1 MARTKFTI
9 NTSNTYRVDVGIPP
23 EKKIEGWITTNVYFH
38 GFVNLSTIRDECV
51 ESPDFFCL
59 CRKWT
64 LSIWPGG
71 EEDSL
76 EGFVGVQLE
85 NRSHKSIEIQ
95 YSFSVRDANGK
106 EVVQIEP
113 NIDEFAAIDTDDQG
127 NACGKCFTAFAK
139 RSTIMKLLVQG
150 SLIVEIRMKLP
161 CTGSSAATHFV
172 PTNQFN
178 QNMLELF
185 MDEETADVV
194 FEVGEEQQTKGR
206 RKKAK
211 STTNFHAHRLI
222 LKNNASEL
230 YDMCGAVSRGG
241 GITTVSITD
250 VTPEIFEFM
259 LYYAYGGKLSD
270 EDLEAN
276 AKHIINACDKYGVVN
291 LKLEAEACYVNTT
304 TITINNMIDILLY
317 ADSKN
322 LALLKE
328 AVMDYIIENK
338 HSIIGK
344 VSFSDVPSDMMT
356 DLLTAMARGHPN
368 ESGNG
373 DEDMEESIK
382 YNTMRVGTLRK
393 MLDEKGLDVDGSR
406 EAMIALLKEHD
417 AIMNS

>member
-1 MARTKFTI
+1 MQ
-9 NTSNTYRVDVGIPP
+9 TSQQYKEADSMSNNNIVDVGTPP
-23 EKKIEGWITTNVYFH
+23 DGFGEEWTTTVVRFH
-38 GFVNLSTIRDECV
+38 GFADLPTARDECV
-51 ESPDFFCL
+51 DSPEFSCFGHQWVL
-59 CRKWT
+59 C
-64 LSIWPGG
+64 IYPGG
-71 EEDSL
+71 EDDSD
-76 EGFVGVQLE
+76 EGYAVIELV
-85 NRSHKSIEIQ
+85 NRSESTIKIQ
-95 YSFSVRDANGK
+95 FNFSVRNADEDGK
-106 EVVQIEP
+106 EVVYIKTKTNEFGGQ
-113 NIDEFAAIDTDDQG
+113 NINWYTQD
-127 NACGKCFTAFAK
+127 FAK
-139 RSTIMKLLVQG
+139 RSKLMSLLVDG
-150 SLIVEIRMKLP
+150 SLVIEVRMKS
-161 CTGSSAATHFV
+161 TSTDKAITHFV

-185 MDEETADVV
+185 MEEETADVV

-230 YDMCGAVSRGG
+230 YEMCGKSDE
-241 GITTVSITD
+241 GITTVSISD
-250 VTPEIFEFM
+250 VAPDIFKHI
-259 LYYAYGGKLSD
+259 LYYSYGGKLSD

-291 LKLEAEACYVNTT
+291 LKLEAEAVYVKSTA
-304 TITINNMIDILLY
+304 ITINNMIEILLY

-344 VSFSDVPSDMMT
+344 VSFSDVPSEMMT
-356 DLLTAMARGHPN
+356 DLLTAMARGHPS

-417 AIMNS
+417 DIMNS